1 MQWWGWWVE
10 WERWGT
16 DRDTKGAGV
25 GGRGG
30 AVTSL
35 LRGTQEEAGE
45 IVSQRTEDS
54 GHHSVV
60 LHDHLLGTTRE
71 CVRMQ
76 TPFPDLPSMLSFCLA
91 SLRPPHRCCHSSRAS
106 SAARVTVCGPA
117 LLSSLQRPR
126 PHSPCAGVCA

>member
-16 DRDTKGAGV
+16 ERDTKGAGV
-25 GGRGG
+25 GGQGR

-45 IVSQRTEDS
+45 DS
-54 GHHSVV
+54 VPENRRQWPSLCGPPRP
-60 LHDHLLGTTRE
+60 TRD

-76 TPFPDLPSMLSFCLA
+76 TPFPDLPSMQSFCLA
-91 SLRPPHRCCHSSRAS
+91 SLRPPRRCCHSSRAY
-106 SAARVTVCGPA
+106 SAACVTVCSPA

-126 PHSPCAGVCA
+126 PHSPCAGMCVCDDS